1 LWALCTRVEPGEDI
15 QIVAPGGRGQVFQ
28 PGQRVRITKKGQQWV
43 ASAIKFAGGLAID
56 ATAPYD
62 VKWAFE
68 RPAHHRVDLKKQWPY
83 HKFLSESGI

>member
-1 LWALCTRVEPGEDI
+1 VAL
-15 QIVAPGGRGQVFQ
+15 GGRGQVFQ
-28 PGQRVRITKKGQQWV
+28 PGQRVRITEKGQQWV

-68 RPAHHRVDLKKQWPY
+68 RPAHHRVDLKKWFSEADIQRAKETQWPY